1 MVCLFSQVAR
11 LARLISR
18 WRWKRQIPLRH
29 QEARVDIPPIFR
41 SRLYLKASEL
51 LSFLPFS
58 RRTLGRMESQGRFP
72 AAVALSAG
80 IKAWRTDEVIRWVN
94 ERNGTSS

>member
-1 MVCLFSQVAR
+1 M
-11 LARLISR
+11 
-18 WRWKRQIPLRH
+18 
-29 QEARVDIPPIFR
+29 DIPPIFR
-41 SRLYLKASEL
+41 RRLYLKASEL

-72 AAVALSAG
+72 GAVKLSTG
-80 IKAWRTDEVIRWVN
+80 IRAWRTDEVVRWLN

>member
-1 MVCLFSQVAR
+1 M
-11 LARLISR
+11 
-18 WRWKRQIPLRH
+18 
-29 QEARVDIPPIFR
+29 DIPAIFR

-58 RRTLGRMESQGRFP
+58 RRTLWRMESQGRFP
-72 AAVALSAG
+72 AAVELSAG
-80 IKAWRTDEVIRWVN
+80 IRAWRTDEVVQWLN